1 MAVEVPTVV
10 GLGAASVDHQTTPTT
25 IEQLGLHEVSPDVLA
40 RLEVLY
46 ATAYHDS
53 HMYSDILEDIALQPE
68 IFQLFV
74 ARANDAIVGAR
85 VIESKAHSFI
95 DYHGRVPVHGKR
107 FSVSPSLRDQGIGG
121 AVIEAGND
129 YCFDDLDLDVVFGE
143 SNEIGALSLYGRK
156 GALYALGSIEK
167 ALRRNT
173 PEAARRLF
181 TKFITD
187 PELREL
193 RLPGGVPG
201 GNDAV
206 QFAYCRDQD
215 VAEEF
220 RGYGFVSYEE
230 LVG

>member
-1 MAVEVPTVV
+1 MRIMAELAIERR
-10 GLGAASVDHQTTPTT
+10 G
-25 IEQLGLHEVSPDVLA
+25 IEQVDPDVLA
-40 RLEVLY
+40 GLESLY
-46 ATAYHDS
+46 AQAYHNS
-53 HMYSDILEDIALQPE
+53 HMYADLLEDMTLQPE

-74 ARANDAIVGAR
+74 ARADGAIVGAR

-107 FSVSPSLRDQGIGG
+107 FSVSPDLRGKGVGG
-121 AVIEAGND
+121 AIIEAGNA

-143 SNEIGALSLYGRK
+143 SNEVGALSLYGRK